1 MEKQKTQLVL
11 VGGRSSVPNILTI
24 LHQKPEVVLA
34 LCSHESHDDF
44 SKFKHMVE
52 TILPTCTV
60 EELLPVDAFEPEEI
74 TRQCTEAFQR
84 YPEADWICNITAAT
98 TIMSIIVYEQT
109 KSSQKKGSQ
118 KSCWYINTSQTRVIT
133 LVGPKLDDEKNA
145 AVFHLSVPE
154 YVSAYYYSLEGG
166 DLEERRE
173 QCEQQWLPFAQLLGK
188 QPTLASHLKSI
199 MKAIGNSKQGR
210 PGSAR
215 GPKSYTLLKLSQEA
229 HDIVKEAQRFGLVSN
244 VRSDPDSLNF
254 TLTYLQDSFLNGGW
268 LELYVWN
275 EAKQIL
281 LLDKSNLFDD
291 CQWNHKVIIS
301 GVKRE
306 LDVALTYRAQLIIA
320 ECKTGDDTKDSE
332 TLNKLVS
339 VANPLGG
346 RFVGKI
352 LISSLFSP
360 DETDPN
366 EIQRNGILREQIKG
380 HQDFLAK
387 AAHHHI
393 VVIMG
398 EDLPRIRELLEKEAV
413 TPKYPRM

>member
-1 MEKQKTQLVL
+1 MENEKAQLVL
-11 VGGRSSVPNILTI
+11 IGGRSSVPNILTI

-34 LCSHESHDDF
+34 LCSHESHNDF

-133 LVGPKLDDEKNA
+133 LVGSKLNDKENA
-145 AVFHLSVPE
+145 VVFHLSVPE
-154 YVSAYYYSLEGG
+154 YVSAYYYSLEDG

-188 QPTLASHLKSI
+188 QPTLASYLKLVI
-199 MKAIGNSKQGR
+199 KAIGNNK
-210 PGSAR
+210 PGKN
-215 GPKSYTLLKLSQEA
+215 GPKTYTLSKLPQGA
-229 HDIVKEAQRFGLVSN
+229 HDIVKEAERFGLA
-244 VRSDPDSLNF
+244 SDVKSDLDSLQF
-254 TLTYLQDSFLNGGW
+254 TLTYLQTSFLNGGW

-275 EAKQIL
+275 EAKQIIL
-281 LLDKSNLFDD
+281 PDKSNLFDD

-306 LDVALTYRAQLIIA
+306 LDVALTYRAQFIIA
-320 ECKTGDDTKDSE
+320 ECKTGDDYKDSE

-360 DETDPN
+360 DETDPD
-366 EIQRNGILREQIKG
+366 EMQRNGILREQIKG

-393 VVIMG
+393 VVIMA